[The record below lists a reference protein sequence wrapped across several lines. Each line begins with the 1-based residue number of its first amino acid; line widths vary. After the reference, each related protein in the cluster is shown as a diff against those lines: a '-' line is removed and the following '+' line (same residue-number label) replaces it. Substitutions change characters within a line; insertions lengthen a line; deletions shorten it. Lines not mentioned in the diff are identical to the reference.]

1 MTERLAMRRS
11 GRLAGPYSRLSIGLH
26 WFMLLLLAAVYAC
39 IELREA
45 YPRGSDI
52 REGLKT
58 WHFML
63 GLSVFGLVGLRLVA
77 RIGHRGPPELRSWT
91 DRLAAL
97 AHLALYG
104 IMIAMPILGWVALS
118 ADGKTIPFFGLELP
132 PLVGPNK
139 ALADQVEEVHEL
151 VGTAGYWLVGL
162 HTAAA
167 LFHHYVLRDNV
178 LRRML
183 PGVG

>member
-1 MTERLAMRRS
+1 MTEKLAVQGSVGNAR
-11 GRLAGPYSRLSIGLH
+11 PYSRLSIGLH

-39 IELREA
+39 IELREL

-63 GLSVFGLVGLRLVA
+63 GLSVFGLVALRLVA
-77 RIGHRGPPELRSWT
+77 RIVSPRQPGPKSWG

-97 AHLALYG
+97 VHLALYA
-104 IMIAMPILGWVALS
+104 IMIAMPLLGWLALS
-118 ADGKTIPFFGLELP
+118 ADGKPIPFFGLQLP
-132 PLVGPNK
+132 PLLGPNE
-139 ALADQVEEVHEL
+139 ALAGQVEEIHET
-151 VGTAGYWLVGL
+151 VGTAGYWLVGV
-162 HTAAA
+162 HAAAA
-167 LFHHYVLRDNV
+167 LFHHYVLRDGV

-183 PGVG
+183 PGAA

>member
-1 MTERLAMRRS
+1 MTERLAVRGS
-11 GRLAGPYSRLSIGLH
+11 GRNASPYSRLSIGLH

-39 IELREA
+39 IELREL

-63 GLSVFGLVGLRLVA
+63 GLTVFGLVALRLVA
-77 RIGHRGPPELRSWT
+77 RIGSPRPAPPRSWS
-91 DRLAAL
+91 DGLAPL
-97 AHLALYG
+97 VHLALYAV
-104 IMIAMPILGWVALS
+104 MIVMPLLGWLALS
-118 ADGKTIPFFGLELP
+118 ADGKAVPFFGFELP
-132 PLVGPNK
+132 PLVRPNET
-139 ALADQVEEVHEL
+139 LAGQVEEIHET
-151 VGTAGYWLVGL
+151 VGTAGYWLVGV
-162 HTAAA
+162 HAAAA
-167 LFHHYVLRDNV
+167 LFHHYVLRDGV